1 MEMKRLI
8 ILCFAMFLSL
18 SSFADSVIPDEAE
31 NILLVEA
38 YGSNDNN
45 VPREKGHK
53 APARRPA
60 MFYLDNYIYLQSPY
74 NIDVAQ
80 IIIRDADDNILYS
93 TIASINSGVNTITL
107 PLDVADE
114 MDSVEFIYND
124 HDYYGYF

>member
-1 MEMKRLI
+1 MT
-8 ILCFAMFLSL
+8 LST
-18 SSFADSVIPDEAE
+18 FADVDPEVPENAVNVSLAEAHPGE
-31 NILLVEA
+31 ISP
-38 YGSNDNN
+38 GT
-45 VPREKGHK
+45 RHK

>member
-1 MEMKRLI
+1 MKRLFTLCLFALLALNSLAQTI
-8 ILCFAMFLSL
+8 IPEEAV
-18 SSFADSVIPDEAE
+18 SVYLTEP
-31 NILLVEA
+31 
-38 YGSNDNN
+38 
-45 VPREKGHK
+45 VPKDKPKGHK

-74 NIDVAQ
+74 IIDVAQ